1 MTDLARVPHGVPR
14 LAELPEGVQ
23 RKARQRAVENR
34 IVAEAD
40 RELTA
45 ATTDYARL
53 ADEFLRTRRSTE
65 TRRRYRSALSRW
77 NTWCADVA
85 GIHPLLATP
94 KDADLWAAQLT
105 GAPASVNSAIS
116 AVSSFYSTLVK
127 WEKLPRTPFIRVAR
141 RAERATTKHV
151 PTAAEVRAILEACG
165 S

>member
-1 MTDLARVPHGVPR
+1 MTTSLVRAVATLPKLAD
-14 LAELPEGVQ
+14 LPEPVQ
-23 RKARQRAVENR
+23 RKARARAVENR

-53 ADEFLRTRRSTE
+53 SDEFLRTRRSSE
-65 TRRRYRSALSRW
+65 TRRRYRSAISRW
-77 NTWCADVA
+77 NTWCAEA

-165 S
+165 T

>member
-1 MTDLARVPHGVPR
+1 MTDLVRVGSTIPR
-14 LAELPEGVQ
+14 LSDVPDGVR
-23 RKARQRAVENR
+23 RKATMKAVENR
-34 IVAEAD
+34 LVAEAD

-53 ADEFLRTRRSTE
+53 VDEFLRTRRSSE
-65 TRRRYRSALSRW
+65 TRRRYRSAISRW

-85 GIHPLLATP
+85 GVHPLLATP

-127 WEKLPRTPFIRVAR
+127 WEKLARTPFIRVAR
-141 RAERATTKHV
+141 RADRATTKHV

-165 S
+165 